1 MGNLASR
8 RTADTER
15 GAENLME
22 ALDLPL
28 DMVQDLLAVIEKILS
43 EGREVETATRCL
55 LFLLEIHHG
64 PLTGSR
70 ATEEILTRLQS
81 VVNREVNSLKDIAGT
96 NLAGLRFMSDR
107 IEEKNGVEMFTD
119 TTTRQRER
127 NKKKKKK

>member
-1 MGNLASR
+1 
-8 RTADTER
+8 
-15 GAENLME
+15 
-22 ALDLPL
+22 
-28 DMVQDLLAVIEKILS
+28 MVQDLLVVIEKILS

-70 ATEEILTRLQS
+70 TMEEVLTRLQA
-81 VVNREVNSLKDIAGT
+81 VVSREVNNLKDIAGT

-127 NKKKKKK
+127 NKKKKKKEKQLQRAILSL